1 MIKQNKDIY
10 ICSKIAIIESNA
22 LKKNYCKKWLII
34 IAVYLLQYQ

>member
-22 LKKNYCKKWLII
+22 LKKTTAKNGL
-34 IAVYLLQYQ
+34 